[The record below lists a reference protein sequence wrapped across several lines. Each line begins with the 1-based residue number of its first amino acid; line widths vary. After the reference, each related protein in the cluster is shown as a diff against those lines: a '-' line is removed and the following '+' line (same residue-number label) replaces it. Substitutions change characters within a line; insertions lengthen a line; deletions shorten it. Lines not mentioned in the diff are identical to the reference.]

1 MSGER
6 IGIHNQG
13 NWSASKCGQG
23 VVSDQPGG
31 GVPGSEHTEYY
42 GGYLIAE
49 SIGRSNIPIVAAAPK
64 MLQALVRVRDAIRC
78 FDITMAND
86 IKAVDEAIAEAT
98 TPIPPVQSQP
108 VAEPMCSTEKEKPP
122 LGIVPVRL
130 WIEARRDDIYA
141 AVDRYRESEYVVPA
155 HLLLQLASI
164 EAFLQDDSG
173 EAQLVIQH
181 PERIGET

>member
-42 GGYLIAE
+42 GGYLICE

-98 TPIPPVQSQP
+98 TPIQPVQSQP
-108 VAEPMCSTEKEKPP
+108 VPEPACETENETPP
-122 LGIVPVRL
+122 LGIVPARL
-130 WIEARRDDIYA
+130 WLESRCTDILA
-141 AVDRYRESEYVVPA
+141 AINRYRDAHYAVPPEWLYELA
-155 HLLLQLASI
+155 EIEVALQADH
-164 EAFLQDDSG
+164 EMPF
-173 EAQLVIQH
+173 
-181 PERIGET
+181 